1 MRTLA
6 NIALSF
12 AAGIL
17 LCCYLPEGMWRLWA
31 AGALALAGL
40 GLAAWKKCLAARPK
54 VRRRV
59 LLVLFSLCAALV
71 YFAGW
76 RQLIVRPVTERF
88 GTESAFSGTVLDYAQ
103 ESSYGARVELSLD
116 GYPGAKAY
124 YYGSSELL
132 SLEPGQKLSGT
143 ARWQDAGRIRE
154 SEITT
159 FTSKGVFALL
169 YDQDAL
175 EITDGAKGS
184 LRFLPQRASHAFQEK
199 IRDIWGESDA
209 TGFLL
214 AELTGERSGISE
226 TDSQI
231 VSEVGLSH
239 LFAVSGLHCAFLVS
253 LLAMLIP
260 AHRRRTGAAMT
271 ILVLLFYMLMV
282 GMTPSVVRACIMQIF
297 LQLAPLFRR
306 DGDSLTSLSA
316 ALLAI
321 LLCSPMAAQSISLQ
335 LSFAATLGILL
346 LSGRMYRRAADA
358 SHRKFEKNSGLCG
371 ALCFV
376 AANVTVSLGALVFT
390 IPLSAAYFGV
400 LSVVSPLSNL
410 LVVLCSDESAQPVVN
425 TGTLNH

>member
-31 AGALALAGL
+31 AGTLALAGL

-54 VRRRV
+54 LRRRV
-59 LLVLFSLCAALV
+59 LLALFSLCAALV
-71 YFAGW
+71 YFTGW

-184 LRFLPQRASHAFQEK
+184 LRFLPQRASRAFQEK
-199 IRDIWGESDA
+199 I
-209 TGFLL
+209 
-214 AELTGERSGISE
+214 
-226 TDSQI
+226 
-231 VSEVGLSH
+231 SEVGLSH

-306 DGDSLTSLSA
+306 DGAERSA
-316 ALLAI
+316 AGDSAVQSHGRAEHQPAAE
-321 LLCSPMAAQSISLQ
+321 LC
-335 LSFAATLGILL
+335 
-346 LSGRMYRRAADA
+346 RDA
-358 SHRKFEKNSGLCG
+358 RDS
-371 ALCFV
+371 AP
-376 AANVTVSLGALVFT
+376 LGADV
-390 IPLSAAYFGV
+390 PAGGGRD
-400 LSVVSPLSNL
+400 SP
-410 LVVLCSDESAQPVVN
+410 EI
-425 TGTLNH
+425 

>member
-54 VRRRV
+54 LRRRV

-71 YFAGW
+71 YFTGW

-143 ARWQDAGRIRE
+143 VRWQDAGRIRE

-184 LRFLPQRASHAFQEK
+184 LRFLPQRASHTFQEK

-306 DGDSLTSLSA
+306 DARDSA
-316 ALLAI
+316 
-321 LLCSPMAAQSISLQ
+321 P
-335 LSFAATLGILL
+335 
-346 LSGRMYRRAADA
+346 
-358 SHRKFEKNSGLCG
+358 
-371 ALCFV
+371 
-376 AANVTVSLGALVFT
+376 LGADV
-390 IPLSAAYFGV
+390 PAGGGRD
-400 LSVVSPLSNL
+400 SP
-410 LVVLCSDESAQPVVN
+410 EI
-425 TGTLNH
+425 

>member
-54 VRRRV
+54 LRRRV
-59 LLVLFSLCAALV
+59 LLALFSLCAALV

-88 GTESAFSGTVLDYAQ
+88 GTESTFSGTVLDYAQ

-124 YYGSSELL
+124 YYGSAELL

-226 TDSQI
+226 TEQPDRLRGRAEPP
-231 VSEVGLSH
+231 V
-239 LFAVSGLHCAFLVS
+239 
-253 LLAMLIP
+253 
-260 AHRRRTGAAMT
+260 RRLGAA
-271 ILVLLFYMLMV
+271 LRVSREPA
-282 GMTPSVVRACIMQIF
+282 GDADSG
-297 LQLAPLFRR
+297 AP
-306 DGDSLTSLSA
+306 
-316 ALLAI
+316 
-321 LLCSPMAAQSISLQ
+321 
-335 LSFAATLGILL
+335 
-346 LSGRMYRRAADA
+346 AADRA
-358 SHRKFEKNSGLCG
+358 RR
-371 ALCFV
+371 
-376 AANVTVSLGALVFT
+376 
-390 IPLSAAYFGV
+390 
-400 LSVVSPLSNL
+400 
-410 LVVLCSDESAQPVVN
+410 
-425 TGTLNH
+425 